1 VDLVEIKD
9 FRKSYRLGI
18 EHGMKTVEA
27 VKSISLS
34 VPEGALY
41 GFIGPN
47 GAGKTTTIKTL
58 MGLLRP
64 TSGTVKL
71 MGRDP
76 LDPASRVQVGFQP
89 EQPYFYDYL
98 TGMELLMFYGRL
110 SGLRGQELS
119 KRIEES
125 CALCKVDASWLSRR
139 LRTYSKGMSQRLGLA
154 QSVLHKPKLL
164 ILDEPMSGLDPMGR
178 RDVRL
183 AMLELH
189 KAGTTIFYSSHVL
202 SDVEEVCTHAAMVV
216 RGTLRVE
223 GLLSD
228 ILNDPADPDHRQKL
242 EDILAREVE
251 LA

>member
-1 VDLVEIKD
+1 MNLVEIRN
-9 FRKSYRLGI
+9 FRKTYRLGI
-18 EHGMKTVEA
+18 EQGLKSVEA
-27 VKSISLS
+27 VKSITLD
-34 VPEGALY
+34 VPEGSLY

-64 TSGTVKL
+64 TSGSVRL
-71 MGRDP
+71 MGKDP
-76 LDPASRVQVGFQP
+76 QDPSSRASVGFQP

-119 KRIEES
+119 KRIDEA
-125 CALCKVDASWLSRR
+125 CALCKVESSWLARR

-164 ILDEPMSGLDPMGR
+164 VLDEPMSGLDPMGR

-189 KAGTTIFYSSHVL
+189 QGGTTIFYSSHVL
-202 SDVEEVCTHAAMVV
+202 SDVEEICTHAAMVV
-216 RGTLRVE
+216 RGTLRVS
-223 GLLSD
+223 GTLSD
-228 ILNDPADPDHRQKL
+228 ILNDPADPEHRQKL

>member
-1 VDLVEIKD
+1 MDLVEIRD
-9 FRKSYRLGI
+9 FRKTYRLGI

-27 VKSISLS
+27 VRSITLA
-34 VPEGALY
+34 VPEGSLY

-64 TSGTVKL
+64 TSGTVRL
-71 MGRDP
+71 MGKDPRDP
-76 LDPASRVQVGFQP
+76 SSRLQVGFQP

-98 TGMELLMFYGRL
+98 TGIELLKFYGRL
-110 SGLRGQELS
+110 SGLSGQELS
-119 KRIEES
+119 RRIDEA
-125 CALCKVDASWLSRR
+125 CGLCKVESGWLSRR

-154 QSVLHKPKLL
+154 QSILHRPKLL
-164 ILDEPMSGLDPMGR
+164 ILDEPMSGLDPIGR

-223 GLLSD
+223 GALAD
-228 ILNDPADPDHRQKL
+228 ILNDPADPEHRQKL

>member
-1 VDLVEIKD
+1 MNVLELRD
-9 FRKSYRLGI
+9 FGKTYRLGI
-18 EHGMKTVEA
+18 EHGLKTVEA
-27 VKSISLS
+27 VKSVTLD

-64 TSGTVKL
+64 TSGTVAL
-71 MGRDP
+71 MGKDP
-76 LDPASRVQVGFQP
+76 LDPASRAQVGFQP

-98 TGMELLMFYGRL
+98 TGRELLMFYGRL
-110 SGLRGQELS
+110 SGMRGRELS
-119 KRIEES
+119 NRIDEA
-125 CALCKVDASWLSRR
+125 CALCKVEISWLSRR

-154 QSVLHKPKLL
+154 QSILHQPRLL

-216 RGTLRVE
+216 RGTLRVS
-223 GLLSD
+223 GTLTD

-242 EDILAREVE
+242 EDILTREVE

>member
-1 VDLVEIKD
+1 MNLVEIQNFSKV
-9 FRKSYRLGI
+9 YRLGI
-18 EHGMKTVEA
+18 EHGLKKVEA
-27 VKSISLS
+27 VKSISLT

-64 TSGTVKL
+64 TSGTVLL
-71 MGRDP
+71 MGKNP

-98 TGMELLMFYGRL
+98 TGQELLSFYGRL
-110 SGLRGQELS
+110 SGVRGQDLS
-119 KRIEES
+119 KSIEEA
-125 CALCKVDASWLSRR
+125 CDLCKVDPSWLTRR

-154 QSVLHKPKLL
+154 QAVLHKPKLL

-216 RGTLRVE
+216 RGTLRRE
-223 GLLSD
+223 GLLSE
-228 ILNDPADPDHRQKL
+228 ILNNPDDPEHRQKL